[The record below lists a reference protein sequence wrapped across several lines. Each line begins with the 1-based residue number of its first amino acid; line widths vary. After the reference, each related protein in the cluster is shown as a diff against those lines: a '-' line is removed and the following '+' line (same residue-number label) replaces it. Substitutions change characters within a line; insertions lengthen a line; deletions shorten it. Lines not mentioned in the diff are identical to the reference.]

1 MRREG
6 VARRPLPLAVGALSR
21 ARCPPHSTHS
31 STLTPPC
38 QNVDGEPETG
48 GRKKIGAF
56 LVQNQLQARWGAGD
70 WGAGPRGSGKGGA
83 AGADS
88 WVCGTDAGQLVG
100 PPVRGL
106 KQAPGP
112 RRAPPASP
120 PRTSAPTP
128 SLNPTPIYNPTPRL
142 PPPQTSVYSSAL
154 FLTSGAQNLLVVNL
168 AAKMGAAIPDVWMTW
183 FIGCLPQAVLGMLI
197 TPLLLYKQ
205 YPPEVGG
212 LRLCCAVR
220 FALSC
225 LLSPGV
231 QHPGDTTFPRLC
243 RRRPS
248 DASSPLLPSPPVPCT
263 PRSRRRPRRPPRRLL
278 SSRRWAP

>member
-1 MRREG
+1 MASQEITFTVSNGAAPVPRRSP
-6 VARRPLPLAVGALSR
+6 RRP
-21 ARCPPHSTHS
+21 
-31 STLTPPC
+31 
-38 QNVDGEPETG
+38 
-48 GRKKIGAF
+48 
-56 LVQNQLQARWGAGD
+56 
-70 WGAGPRGSGKGGA
+70 
-83 AGADS
+83 S
-88 WVCGTDAGQLVG
+88 W
-100 PPVRGL
+100 R
-106 KQAPGP
+106 
-112 RRAPPASP
+112 PPAACSTADTAAAVRADADFLKRP
-120 PRTSAPTP
+120 DDVAG
-128 SLNPTPIYNPTPRL
+128 
-142 PPPQTSVYSSAL
+142 AL

-263 PRSRRRPRRPPRRLL
+263 PRSRRRPRRPPRRPL
-278 SSRRWAP
+278 S